1 MSDRVARVEPEGVAG
16 YLSPFPYVERLQPK
30 MDEILDR
37 RVPLTGRFCGFC
49 YGRLAPAADRC
60 SFCDAAVSEHPPVD
74 TIPREVLLAYRAKK
88 ATEAR
93 WVHSGAMFGLLVAAT
108 LFLVLVIWGPG
119 LLGHPG
125 VAFVVLIGGGYVF
138 AQLFGGIIA
147 AQIGYRRGS
156 RKRDAL
162 WARFLET
169 REPPAGGG
177 SR

>member
-1 MSDRVARVEPEGVAG
+1 MTDEPEGVAG
-16 YLSPFPYVERLQPK
+16 YVSPFPYAERLQPK

-49 YGRLAPAADRC
+49 YGRLPAGTERC
-60 SFCDAAVSEHPPVD
+60 VFCETPVAKCKPVD
-74 TIPREVLLAYRAKK
+74 AIPREVLLAYKAKK
-88 ATEAR
+88 STEAR
-93 WVHSGAMFGLLVAAT
+93 WVHSGAMVGLLLAAT
-108 LFLVLVIWGPG
+108 LFVVLVVWGPG

-162 WARFLET
+162 WAQFLET